1 MAPQGRTRRVRR
13 VLGGFRPALEP
24 VLAVAGI
31 ALVGAVAIVTRS
43 MERLNIVLSMCRR
56 ARPLAVRR
64 MKAEG
69 DRRGSKVALA
79 GAQCCG
85 GRPYL

>member
-1 MAPQGRTRRVRR
+1 MRR

-24 VLAVAGI
+24 VVAAPGI
-31 ALVGAVAIVTRS
+31 ALVGVAIVTRS
-43 MERLNIVLSMCRR
+43 MERLNITQSTFRR
-56 ARPLAVRR
+56 VRLLAVQR

-79 GAQCCG
+79 GTQCCG